1 MRTTFAP
8 YTWVF
13 RIFAASRSAG
23 MKIHALKPLR
33 AACAATEFAR
43 FPVEEHDT
51 VSNPNARACDSATDT
66 TRSLKLSVGRHT
78 ASFFT
83 NNLRVP
89 SAFASLGA
97 VRSGVKPTG
106 NVGWKSWGRGRS
118 SE

>member
-1 MRTTFAP
+1 
-8 YTWVF
+8 
-13 RIFAASRSAG
+13 
-23 MKIHALKPLR
+23 MKIQALKPLR

-51 VSNPNARACDSATDT
+51 VSNPNARACESATDT

-83 NNLRVP
+83 KSLRVP
-89 SAFASLGA
+89 ISFANLGA
-97 VRSGVKPTG
+97 FSSGVKPTG
-106 NVGWKSWGRGRS
+106 SVGWEFWGRGRS